1 MPSVS
6 SPVATPDTD
15 RRLPQGEEIFLD
27 HVGHFVRDPQAA
39 SRALARAGF
48 APTPVSIQSDEAGQ
62 PTGTGNITVMLDR
75 GYIEVLFKT
84 ADTEIGREFDASVML
99 HAGVHLAAFS
109 VADADRAHARLAGA
123 GFKMRPL
130 VNFSRPVGTE
140 SGTGVA
146 AFTVVRVERGV
157 MPEGRIQILT
167 HRTEDAV
174 WQKRWLNH
182 PNGAVGLADLAIVV
196 ANEVEAT
203 VRFARF
209 TDRTMISNRFGSEVI
224 LDRGR
229 VQLMTA
235 QAFRRAAARG
245 SSPKP
250 AVSGRLRD
258 CGSVA
263 RCGGSDI
270 APGRYCNAPHRP
282 GAGCKFSRGARR
294 RRMAVRRAGRRLA
307 LARVKLVRLWIGRGE
322 FVDCAAE
329 IRSCLAGSFVRGAE
343 ILGHQAGRLCARR
356 AATRA

>member
-1 MPSVS
+1 MD
-6 SPVATPDTD
+6 AD
-15 RRLPQGEEIFLD
+15 RQLPQGDEIFLD

-39 SRALARAGF
+39 SRALAHAGF
-48 APTPVSIQSDEAGQ
+48 APTPVSIQSDAAGQ
-62 PTGTGNITVMLDR
+62 PTGTGNITAMFDR

-167 HRTEDAV
+167 HRTEDTV

-182 PNGAVGLADLAIVV
+182 PNGAVGLVDLAIVV

-209 TDRTMISNRFGSEVI
+209 TDRTMVSNRFGSEVI

-235 QAFRRAAARG
+235 LAFSALLPEVRLPSLPFQGAYGIAVRSLDAAEAILRQGKHETRRIGKALVANF
-245 SSPKP
+245 P
-250 AVSGRLRD
+250 AEL
-258 CGSVA
+258 
-263 RCGGSDI
+263 
-270 APGRYCNAPHRP
+270 
-282 GAGCKFSRGARR
+282 GAGAWLFVEQADDLPWRG
-294 RRMAVRRAGRRLA
+294 
-307 LARVKLVRLWIGRGE
+307 
-322 FVDCAAE
+322 
-329 IRSCLAGSFVRGAE
+329 
-343 ILGHQAGRLCARR
+343 
-356 AATRA
+356 